1 VRVALIDTTKDSK
14 FYPLPLLKISS
25 WRKSLG
31 DTTTLFDSPPPRGY
45 DRAYVTT
52 TFTFD
57 ILRAVSMVRKIQQR
71 VAEVYVGGISATLIP
86 KPFENLGVTVIKGL
100 MPEVEQFPPDYS
112 LIENP
117 VYSIA
122 HTSRGCI
129 RKCGFCM
136 VKNVE
141 PEFYNRDWSSDIFPG
156 CKHVVFYD
164 NNWLAKEMP
173 DLKKDVLMMK
183 GFGFT
188 SVDFNQ
194 SLDARLMTVE
204 KALLLRD
211 VPLRPVRFAFDWM
224 AEDKFFQ
231 TAVTLMAELGHRVFV
246 VDVLWNY
253 TDTPE
258 DLYYRIREHFRLM
271 DELNAKLSHHVDIK
285 AFPMMYRPIM
295 EIDPY
300 NSYIGEH
307 WTKTTKE
314 GFRTLVNKGCSVTGT
329 LSFSGI
335 KEFEYWFGKS
345 PREFVELLNYP
356 DLKKLCSL
364 KRSALRLKRAS
375 RSTDL
380 YDIIYTT

>member
-1 VRVALIDTTKDSK
+1 MRVALIDTTKDSK

-31 DTTTLFDSPPPRGY
+31 DTTALFDSPPSGTF
-45 DRAYVTT
+45 DRAYITT

-57 ILRAVSMVRKIQQR
+57 IPRAVSIVREVQR
-71 VAEVYVGGISATLIP
+71 RVPEVFVGGVSATLIP
-86 KPFENLGVTVIKGL
+86 KPFENLGVNVVKGL
-100 MPEVEQFPPDYS
+100 IPEVESFPPDYS
-112 LIENP
+112 LIDKP
-117 VYSIA
+117 TYSIA

-141 PEFYNRDWSSDIFPG
+141 PTFYNRDWSGDIFPG

-164 NNWLAKEMP
+164 NNWLAKEMK
-173 DLKKDVLMMK
+173 DLRKDVMMMK
-183 GFGFT
+183 EFGFT

-194 SLDARLMTVE
+194 SLDARLMTDE
-204 KALLLRD
+204 KAALLRD
-211 VPLRPVRFAFDWM
+211 IPLRPVRFAFDWM

-231 TAVTLMAELGHRVFV
+231 EAITKMAQYGHRVFV
-246 VDVLWNY
+246 IDVLWNY

-271 DELNAKLSHHVDIK
+271 DELNETLHHHVDIK

-295 EIDPY
+295 EIDPF

-335 KEFEYWFGKS
+335 KEFEYWFGKTDK
-345 PREFVELLNYP
+345 EFVEMLNYP
-356 DLKKLCSL
+356 NLKKLCEL
-364 KRSALRLKRAS
+364 KRSRLRLKRAAGAS
-375 RSTDL
+375 DK
-380 YDIIYTT
+380 YDMIYM